1 MSIVKSL
8 DIFRN
13 SLKEIATEYNEHS
26 CEYLYVRAQ
35 LAMYIL
41 AGKLVREHDADVMQ
55 SYMTISEISAE
66 LDAFWTV
73 YSMELLKNERIG
85 EFNDM
90 FHMYCQARDTLM

>member
-1 MSIVKSL
+1 MLNVNSL

-35 LAMYIL
+35 LAMYML

-55 SYMTISEISAE
+55 TYMSTREISSE
-66 LDAFWTV
+66 MDAFWTV
-73 YSMELLKNERIG
+73 YSMVLLKNERIG

>member
-13 SLKEIATEYNEHS
+13 SLKEISEEYSEHS

-35 LAMYIL
+35 LTMYML

-55 SYMTISEISAE
+55 SYMSIREISSE
-66 LDAFWTV
+66 MEAFWTV
-73 YSMELLKNERIG
+73 YSMVLLKNERMG

-90 FHMYCQARDTLM
+90 FHLYCQARDNLM

>member
-1 MSIVKSL
+1 MKSL

-13 SLKEIATEYNEHS
+13 SLKEISEEYSEHS

-35 LAMYIL
+35 LAMYML

-55 SYMTISEISAE
+55 SYTSIREISSE
-66 LDAFWTV
+66 LEAFWIV
-73 YSMELLKNERIG
+73 YSMVLLKNECIG

>member
-35 LAMYIL
+35 LAMYML
-41 AGKLVREHDADVMQ
+41 AAKLVREHDADVMQ
-55 SYMTISEISAE
+55 SYMTISEISVE
-66 LDAFWTV
+66 MEAFWTV